1 MRILIRGAG
10 DLATGIAY
18 RLYKCGFEII
28 MTETKVPLTVRRT
41 IAFSRAVYEGN
52 AEVEHVTAK
61 LTDGPEQID
70 DRIEERLAALKE
82 EGKKA
87 FITYTT
93 AGLPDYDT
101 TKNIMF
107 AQEKA
112 GIDIMEIGVPFSDPI
127 HYLLVSSPLRYF

>member
-61 LTDGPEQID
+61 LTVGICNWGRTWIYRWKRLPRSSGDY
-70 DRIEERLAALKE
+70 ER
-82 EGKKA
+82 
-87 FITYTT
+87 T
-93 AGLPDYDT
+93 
-101 TKNIMF
+101 
-107 AQEKA
+107 
-112 GIDIMEIGVPFSDPI
+112 
-127 HYLLVSSPLRYF
+127 